1 MRIIFLLIFLVCA
14 GLVSYAV
21 SLQYSD
27 DLLPCPL
34 CVIQRIAYWLIGLTA
49 LLAFLHHPQQL
60 GQRIYSGLIIL
71 FALAGAV
78 VAGQQSWLVRFPES
92 FECGISPEEA
102 FLNELP
108 LAQWWPDM
116 FEANGDCTDNSW
128 QLLSLTIPDWSLIA
142 FVAIGITAGLLW
154 RAQKVTD

>member
-60 GQRIYSGLIIL
+60 GRRLYSGLIIL

-78 VAGQQSWLVRFPES
+78 VAGRQAWLVRFPES

-102 FLNELP
+102 FLNALS

-142 FVAIGITAGLLW
+142 FAAIGIMAGLLW

>member
-1 MRIIFLLIFLVCA
+1 MMRIVFLCIFLACA
-14 GLVSYAV
+14 GLVGYAV

-49 LLAFLHHPQQL
+49 LLAFLHSPQQL
-60 GQRIYSGLIIL
+60 GRRLYSGLIML
-71 FALAGAV
+71 FAMTGAA
-78 VAGQQSWLVRFPES
+78 VAGRQAWLVRFPES

-102 FLNELP
+102 FLNALP

-116 FEANGDCTDNSW
+116 FEANGDCADNSW

-142 FVAIGITAGLLW
+142 FLTVSVVAAALW
-154 RAQKVTD
+154 RAR